1 MHVILQVYL
10 WESGSFLTADWL
22 LRTADVYDYSL
33 LIACTYALYS
43 GLQQD
48 ASPVTFIYFSV

>member
-22 LRTADVYDYSL
+22 LRTADVYGYSL
-33 LIACTYALYS
+33 LIVCTYALYS
-43 GLQQD
+43 GLL
-48 ASPVTFIYFSV
+48 